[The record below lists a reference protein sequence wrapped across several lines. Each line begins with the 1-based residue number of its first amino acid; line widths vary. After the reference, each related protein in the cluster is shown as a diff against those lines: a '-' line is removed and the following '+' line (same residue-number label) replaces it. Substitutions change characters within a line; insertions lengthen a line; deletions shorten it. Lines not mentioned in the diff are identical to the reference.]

1 MSCRSDGRIV
11 AVLLAGLWACIAP
24 AATAGDAPF
33 RGLSLPQAL
42 QRLERQGLRVFYS
55 SELVTDSM
63 RVHSE
68 PAGADPRSILT
79 EIITAHGLAC
89 EEGPAGLL
97 VLVRD
102 PHAPGIRGRIVGLL
116 RRRSDG
122 APLGGAL
129 VTLSSEQRNA
139 LTDERG
145 RFEFRAVAAGDHE
158 VLVARGTASEP
169 LRAPVH
175 VRARQTAVLRLEA
188 TDGSGPD
195 LAEVVVTAS
204 RYAVSRDPAPSLVT
218 LSGPDLERLPD
229 IGEDPL
235 RTLAR
240 LPGLAGSDFSA
251 RLNVRG
257 GAADEVLLRYDGLRL
272 VSPFHM
278 KDFLSPFSVLNPG
291 FVGEIDV
298 HAGGFPVAFG
308 DRMSAVVDIAPVS
321 RPDAL
326 VRELTVS
333 VFNSALLLAGPQ
345 EHGDWL
351 VAARRGHLDLI
362 TRALR
367 PELGRPRYRDF
378 HARLRRE
385 VRDDLE
391 VTANLLL
398 LDDDID
404 VRDGDAE
411 ESARARYR
419 DAYAWL
425 RLRHRPGTAIEGDTV
440 LGWTHL
446 YSRRSGTALQP
457 GVGSGELLDRRRFD
471 IASLQTD
478 WSWRSGERTLVKLGG
493 EWRHA
498 RGRYAYD
505 EQRELELLLDHP
517 GASAEAQRERSL
529 SLRPGLDYLGGYGAL
544 RLEGPRGLTSETG
557 LRVDAAESAGRWET
571 RLSPRL
577 ALLYPVGDRLQL
589 RASWG
594 RFVQTQGIE
603 EIAVPDGEAGLARPQ
618 RADHLVLGL
627 EYRASSGIDLRLEAY
642 DKRYRDLRPR
652 WENLLNTFVVLPELK
667 PDRVRVAPERASAR
681 GLELSIHRREAL
693 HVDWWVSYQISS
705 ARDVQAGSR
714 TRRAWDQRH
723 RISAGLVWQNTDW
736 EASLAGLY
744 HSGWPTTALTLR
756 EGSDPAVVEV
766 DTVNALRLRDYLS
779 LDARIARKFRFAGND
794 HLTLFLEVTNLTNRR
809 NQCCVDSD
817 LDDEAD
823 VPTLD
828 LSVVKAR
835 PIVPSIGF
843 VWRF

>member
-1 MSCRSDGRIV
+1 MSWHSDSRIV
-11 AVLLAGLWACIAP
+11 VGVLAGLWACG
-24 AATAGDAPF
+24 AAAAGDSRL
-33 RGLSLPQAL
+33 RGLTLPQAL
-42 QRLERQGLRVFYS
+42 HRLEQRGLRVLYS
-55 SELVTDSM
+55 SELVTDTM
-63 RVHSE
+63 RVRAE
-68 PAGADPRSILT
+68 PAGSDLRSVLT
-79 EIITAHGLAC
+79 EIVTPYGLAC
-89 EEGPAGLL
+89 EEGPAGML

-102 PHAPGIRGRIVGLL
+102 PGAAGNRGHIVGLL
-116 RRRSDG
+116 RRLPDG
-122 APLGGAL
+122 GPLGGAL
-129 VTLSSEQRNA
+129 VTLLSEQRRA

-145 RFEFRAVAAGDHE
+145 QFEFRAVPEGTHT
-158 VLVARGTASEP
+158 VLVEGGAMAEP
-169 LRAPVH
+169 LRTEVRVH
-175 VRARQTAVLRLEA
+175 ARQTATLRLDA
-188 TDGSGPD
+188 TDRVAAD
-195 LAEVVVTAS
+195 LAAIIVTAS
-204 RYAVSRDPAPSLVT
+204 RYTVSREPTSSLVT
-218 LSGPDLERLPD
+218 LSGPDLERIPD

-257 GAADEVLLRYDGLRL
+257 GGTDEVLLRYDGFRL

-291 FVGEIDV
+291 FVGEIGV
-298 HAGGFPVAFG
+298 HAGGFPVTFG
-308 DRMSAVVDIAPVS
+308 DRMSAVVDIAPAT

-326 VRELTVS
+326 VREVAVS
-333 VFNSALLLAGPQ
+333 VFNSALLLAAPQ

-351 VAARRGHLDLI
+351 VAARRGNLDLV

-385 VRDDLE
+385 VLDDLE

-419 DAYAWL
+419 DAYTWL
-425 RLRHRPGTAIEGDTV
+425 RLRHRPGTAVEGDTV
-440 LGWTHL
+440 FGWTRMR
-446 YSRRSGTALQP
+446 SRRQGSADQP

-478 WSWRSGERTLVKLGG
+478 WSWRSGERALVKLGG

-505 EQRELELLLDHP
+505 EQHELELLLDHP

-529 SLRPGLDYLGGYGAL
+529 SLRPALDYLGGYGAL
-544 RLEGPRGLTSETG
+544 RLEGPRGLTTEAG

-577 ALLYPVGDRLQL
+577 ALLWPASDRLQL

-594 RFVQTQGIE
+594 RFVQTRGIE
-603 EIAVPDGEAGLARPQ
+603 EIAVPDGGSDLERPQ

-627 EYRASSGIDLRLEAY
+627 DYRAANGVDLRLEAY

-667 PDRVRVAPERASAR
+667 PDRVRIAPERARAR
-681 GLELSIHRREAL
+681 GIELSLHRREAL
-693 HVDWWVSYQISS
+693 HVDWWLSYQLAS
-705 ARDVQAGSR
+705 ARDVIGGNR
-714 TRRAWDQRH
+714 VRRAWDQRH
-723 RISAGLVWQNTDW
+723 RISAGLVWQNADW

-766 DTVNALRLRDYLS
+766 DTVNALRLKDYIS
-779 LDARIARKFRFAGND
+779 LDARLARKFRFAGND
-794 HLTLFLEVTNLTNRR
+794 RLTLFLEVSNLLYRK

-817 LDDEAD
+817 LDDEAE
-823 VPTLD
+823 VPRLD
-828 LSVVKAR
+828 LSIVKAR